1 MSYYVYHPPADAVA
15 KESLEFCEAI
25 LQRTTAY
32 LDAADRSREAT
43 NQNYESAPAWQWGQV
58 LDRVETTFEN
68 QQKLHNSTLAKLNWE
83 KRADW
88 AKTFPKPHV
97 LAAPRPW
104 LDDPAAW
111 AKCFEHDNDD
121 RV

>member
-1 MSYYVYHPPADAVA
+1 MSYFVYRPTPDAVA
-15 KESLEFCEAI
+15 KESMEFAEAI

-43 NQNYESAPAWQWGQV
+43 NQNYENSPSYQWGTV
-58 LDRVETTFEN
+58 LQRVEDTFEA
-68 QQKLHNSTLAKLNWE
+68 QQKLHNSTLAKVNWE

-88 AKTFPKPHV
+88 LKTFPKPHV

-104 LDDPAAW
+104 QDDPATW
-111 AKCFEHDNDD
+111 AKCFELGPEDKL
-121 RV
+121 